1 MLLKSGLNQDFLTYC
16 MVKSMP
22 ELSNHLA
29 VPQPKETV
37 ENILNPLKLKTV
49 SVSVRAIIRASGS
62 GSGLMAEV
70 KRVLG
75 GNTKWINAWLELVA
89 GRHGWY
95 AIKNIL
101 WKTM

>member
-1 MLLKSGLNQDFLTYC
+1 
-16 MVKSMP
+16 MP
-22 ELSNHLA
+22 EFSNHLA
-29 VPQPKETV
+29 VPKPKETV
-37 ENILNPLKLKTV
+37 YLNADVENTLNPLKLKAV
-49 SVSVRAIIRASGS
+49 SVSVRAIIRASGG

-95 AIKNIL
+95 TIKNIF
-101 WKTM
+101 WKKM

>member
-1 MLLKSGLNQDFLTYC
+1 

-22 ELSNHLA
+22 EFSNHLA
-29 VPQPKETV
+29 VPKPKETV
-37 ENILNPLKLKTV
+37 YLNADVENTLNPLKLKAV
-49 SVSVRAIIRASGS
+49 SVSVRAIIRASGR
-62 GSGLMAEV
+62 GSGLMVEV

-75 GNTKWINAWLELVA
+75 GNTKWLELVA